1 LENRVLLLRG
11 SEGIGIDVALGC
23 LPFEEQAIRSAVDVE
38 LEPGARVR
46 ICRPE
51 DLLVMKAFADRG
63 QDWLDIRGILIRQ
76 RDQPLDWA
84 HIRKQLKPLAQAK
97 AKPELLEQLE
107 RVRREVEGD

>member
-1 LENRVLLLRG
+1 ME
-11 SEGIGIDVALGC
+11 
-23 LPFEEQAIRSAVDVE
+23 VE

-97 AKPELLEQLE
+97 ANPELLEQLE
-107 RVRREVEGD
+107 RVRRELEGD